1 MATQDPAELSA
12 DDARIL
18 GLESTAV
25 TGHTLKLLILAPG
38 AQPLDLE
45 ALRST
50 VAQRLSAQ
58 PRATQLVDTS
68 STVPRWVESTGFD
81 IREHIRRV
89 PDSDGISGPD
99 LWRIV
104 GGLMSEHL
112 DRSRPLWTFDVIGP
126 LADGREAIAAR
137 IHHAMADGIAGVEFL
152 SEVLLDV
159 QPDGPPQNPAPPGSV
174 ALSLPAE
181 VRRLPGAAFRELG
194 GPGSPSPFDLPI
206 SAARELAFTA
216 VPLAEMKAIGKSRPN
231 PATVNDVLLAIIA
244 GGLRTWLPADDS
256 RKRHLRAQVPVSL
269 HHREHGGAAS
279 ANQDS
284 FMNVD
289 LPLAEADPLVRLDLI
304 STETRTR
311 KAHGDPAVLYDLFHA
326 LGRYKPIGSALQHLA
341 DSAREFA
348 LAISNVPGPRNTI
361 GVGTRR
367 VLELFSSSEPGA
379 HHALRISAIS
389 CGTDIGI
396 GLCTD
401 PNAVPGVAGLAEAID
416 DSFTELRTAAS
427 SD

>member
-25 TGHTLKLLILAPG
+25 TGHTLKLLILEPG

-58 PRATQLVDTS
+58 PRAKQLVDTS
-68 STVPRWVESTGFD
+68 ASVPRWVEADAFD
-81 IREHIRRV
+81 IRDHIRRV

-159 QPDGPPQNPAPPGSV
+159 QPDGPPQHPAPTGSD

-194 GPGSPSPFDLPI
+194 GPGSPSPFDVEI
-206 SAARELAFTA
+206 SVARELAFTV

-231 PATVNDVLLAIIA
+231 PATVNDVLLVIIA

-269 HHREHGGAAS
+269 HHRENGGAAS

-304 STETRTR
+304 SAETRTR
-311 KAHGDPAVLYDLFHA
+311 KSHGDPAVLYDFFHA

-348 LAISNVPGPRNTI
+348 LAISNVPGPRNTV

-416 DSFTELRTAAS
+416 DSFTELHTAAS
-427 SD
+427 AD

>member
-1 MATQDPAELSA
+1 VATQDPAELSA

-25 TGHTLKLLILAPG
+25 TGHTLKLLILEPA
-38 AQPLDLE
+38 AQPLDLDT
-45 ALRST
+45 LRRA
-50 VAQRLSAQ
+50 VGQRLSAQ

-68 STVPRWVESTGFD
+68 ASVPRWVEADSFD
-81 IREHIRRV
+81 IGDHVRRV
-89 PDSDGISGPD
+89 PNSEGVSGPD

-104 GGLMSEHL
+104 GALMSEHL

-137 IHHAMADGIAGVEFL
+137 IHHAMADGIAGVQFL

-159 QPDGPPQNPAPPGSV
+159 QPDVPPQKPAPSGSD

-181 VRRLPGAAFRELG
+181 LRRLPGAAFRELG
-194 GPGSPSPFDLPI
+194 GPGSPSPFDLEI
-206 SAARELAFTA
+206 SVARELAFTV
-216 VPLAEMKAIGKSRPN
+216 VPLAEMKAIGKSRAN

-269 HHREHGGAAS
+269 HHREHGVTAS

-304 STETRTR
+304 SAETRTR

-348 LAISNVPGPRNTI
+348 LAISNVPGPRNTV

-401 PNAVPGVAGLAEAID
+401 PNALPGVAGLAEAID

-427 SD
+427 SV

>member
-1 MATQDPAELSA
+1 VTTGDPAELSA

-18 GLESTAV
+18 GLESSAV
-25 TGHTLKLLILAPG
+25 TGHTLKLLILEPA
-38 AQPLDLE
+38 AQPLDLDT
-45 ALRST
+45 LRST

-58 PRATQLVDTS
+58 PKATQLVDTS
-68 STVPRWVESTGFD
+68 ASVPRWVEADAFD
-81 IREHIRRV
+81 IRDHVRRV

-137 IHHAMADGIAGVEFL
+137 IHHAMADGIAGVHFL
-152 SEVLLDV
+152 SGVLLDV
-159 QPDGPPQNPAPPGSV
+159 QPDVPPQNPAHAGSD

-181 VRRLPGAAFRELG
+181 VRRLPGAALRELG
-194 GPGSPSPFDLPI
+194 EPGSPSPFDLPI
-206 SAARELAFTA
+206 SAARELAFTV
-216 VPLAEMKAIGKSRPN
+216 VPLAEMKAIGKSRPDR
-231 PATVNDVLLAIIA
+231 ATVNDVLLAIIA
-244 GGLRTWLPADDS
+244 GGLRRWLPAADT

-269 HHREHGGAAS
+269 HHREHGVTPS

-304 STETRTR
+304 SAETRAR

-348 LAISNVPGPRNTI
+348 VAISNVPGPRNTV
-361 GVGTRR
+361 GVGSRR

-401 PNAVPGVAGLAEAID
+401 PNALPGVAGLADAID
-416 DSFTELRTAAS
+416 DSFTELRTAAPS
-427 SD
+427 E

>member
-1 MATQDPAELSA
+1 VATGDPAELSA

-18 GLESTAV
+18 GLESTAL
-25 TGHTLKLLILAPG
+25 TGHTLKLLILEPG
-38 AQPLDLE
+38 ARPLDLD
-45 ALRST
+45 ALRKT
-50 VAQRLSAQ
+50 VTQRLPAQ

-68 STVPRWVESTGFD
+68 ASIPRWVEADAFD
-81 IREHIRRV
+81 IRDHVRRV
-89 PDSDGISGPD
+89 PDSAGISGPD

-112 DRSRPLWTFDVIGP
+112 DRSRPLWTFDLIGP

-137 IHHAMADGIAGVEFL
+137 IHHAMADGIAGVHFL
-152 SEVLLDV
+152 SEVLLEV
-159 QPDGPPQNPAPPGSV
+159 QPDTTPQSSARTGTD

-181 VRRLPGAAFRELG
+181 VRRLPGAARREL
-194 GPGSPSPFDLPI
+194 SLSVAPSPFDLPI
-206 SAARELAFTA
+206 SAARELAFTV
-216 VPLAEMKAIGKSRPN
+216 VPLAEMKAIGKSRPEG
-231 PATVNDVLLAIIA
+231 ATVNDVLLAIIA
-244 GGLRTWLPADDS
+244 GGLRRWLPADRT

-269 HHREHGGAAS
+269 HHREHGVSAS

-304 STETRTR
+304 SAETRTR

-326 LGRYKPIGSALQHLA
+326 LGRYKPIGSALQHLT

-348 LAISNVPGPRNTI
+348 VAISNVPGPRNTV

-389 CGTDIGI
+389 CGSDIGI

-401 PNAVPGVAGLAEAID
+401 PNALPGIAGLAESIE
-416 DSFTELRTAAS
+416 DSFTELRTAATS
-427 SD
+427 A

>member
-25 TGHTLKLLILAPG
+25 TGHTLKLLILEAG
-38 AQPLDLE
+38 ARPLDLD
-45 ALRST
+45 ALRTT
-50 VAQRLSAQ
+50 VTQRLPAQ
-58 PRATQLVDTS
+58 PRATQRVDTS

-81 IREHIRRV
+81 IRDHVRRV
-89 PDSDGISGPD
+89 PDSEGISGSD

-104 GGLMSEHL
+104 GGLMSAHL
-112 DRSRPLWTFDVIGP
+112 DRSRPLWTFDLIGP
-126 LADGREAIAAR
+126 LANGREAIAAR
-137 IHHAMADGIAGVEFL
+137 IHHAMADGIAGVHFL
-152 SEVLLDV
+152 SEVLLEV
-159 QPDGPPQNPAPPGSV
+159 QPGTTPQSPARTGSD

-181 VRRLPGAAFRELG
+181 VRRLPGAARRELRL
-194 GPGSPSPFDLPI
+194 SVAHSPFDLPI
-206 SAARELAFTA
+206 SAARELAFTV
-216 VPLAEMKAIGKSRPN
+216 VPLAEMKAIGKSRPDG
-231 PATVNDVLLAIIA
+231 ATVNDVLLAIIA
-244 GGLRTWLPADDS
+244 GGLRRWLPADGF

-269 HHREHGGAAS
+269 HHREHGVTAS

-284 FMNVD
+284 FLNVD
-289 LPLAEADPLVRLDLI
+289 LPLAEANPLVRLDLI
-304 STETRTR
+304 SGETRTR
-311 KAHGDPAVLYDLFHA
+311 KARGDPAVLYDLFHA
-326 LGRYKPIGSALQHLA
+326 LGRYKPIGSALQHLT

-348 LAISNVPGPRNTI
+348 VAISNVPGPRNTV

-401 PNAVPGVAGLAEAID
+401 PNALPGIAGLAEAIE
-416 DSFTELRTAAS
+416 DSFTELRTAATS
-427 SD
+427 A